1 MAILAVLPAPGHASP
16 TTQATFT
23 VYNVSLTVTP
33 SVVVSNFLPVS
44 GLVPIAANVTAL
56 SPTGVYPQSCALG
69 AYTPAN
75 SQTCTLCHLLHHAGL
90 WLQPGLYGTYSAS
103 PGASSPSACLT
114 CPANT
119 YFWGTGEISPSNC
132 TARPANSSSVQPYMI
147 HMKSDCICNPGFAG
161 PAGTSSPLF

>member
-75 SQTCTLCHLLHHAGL
+75 SQTCTLCPA
-90 WLQPGLYGTYSAS
+90 GTYSITPASGSSQVCTAPTRPPRAPARPVRAS
-103 PGASSPSACLT
+103 PARPTRTSGAQARSLQV
-114 CPANT
+114 
-119 YFWGTGEISPSNC
+119 I
-132 TARPANSSSVQPYMI
+132 ARPAPRI
-147 HMKSDCICNPGFAG
+147 
-161 PAGTSSPLF
+161 PAPSSPT